1 MSKPIPTP
9 QPTPKNAKSA
19 TPHRKADP
27 LRDFRNFLFLVWK
40 HLGLP
45 SPTPVQYDFADYLQ
59 HGPRRRIGEA
69 FRGMGKSYITV
80 AYVCWRLYLNPQLK
94 IEVVSASKNLAD
106 NFTTLC
112 LQLIDTMDV
121 LEHLRPDA
129 NQRNSKIQF
138 DVRPATPSKDPSVKS
153 VGITGQIT
161 GSRADLIVAD
171 DIETPDNSATQGSRD
186 KLLEKVKEFDA
197 VLKPGGEII
206 YLGTPQTEMS
216 IYNEL
221 PKRGYDIRVW
231 PARMPNEKQRT
242 NYGVHLAPYI
252 LGLKLAE
259 GAPVEPTRFHETDLI
274 EREVSWGKAGFALQF
289 MLDTSLSDA
298 DRYPLKLSD
307 LVVASVDPEVA
318 HEKIVWAAEPANAY
332 GDELPNVGFRG
343 DRYYRPLARS
353 GAAVNYT
360 GSVLSIDPSG
370 RGQDETGYCVLKML
384 NGYLHCPDAGGL
396 RGGYDEPTLIR
407 LAEIAKEN
415 KVNRVIIEANFGDGM
430 FSALFRPVLA
440 RIYPCTIEEVK
451 HSIQKEKR
459 IIDTLEPV
467 LGRHRLIFDPKVIQR
482 DFDTTRSYPTDTR
495 NQYML
500 FYQLSRITKERGAL
514 RHDDR
519 LDALAIAVAYW
530 TQQMSQDE
538 NTQADERQAE
548 LLRKELERFKDHALG
563 QRNAQPTVW
572 ASARR

>member
-1 MSKPIPTP
+1 VTHPSSSPAPRHQNEKKSIP
-9 QPTPKNAKSA
+9 PKS
-19 TPHRKADP
+19 ADP
-27 LRDFRNFLFLVWK
+27 LSDFRNFLFLVWR
-40 HLGLP
+40 HLNLP
-45 SPTPVQYDFADYLQ
+45 SPTPVQYDLASYLQ
-59 HGPRRRIGEA
+59 SGPRRRIIEA
-69 FRGMGKSYITV
+69 FRGVGKSYITV
-80 AYVCWRLYLNPQLK
+80 AYVVWRLYRNPQLK

-121 LEHLRPDA
+121 LEHLRPSAD
-129 NQRNSKIQF
+129 QRNSKIQF

-161 GSRADLIVAD
+161 GSRADVIVAD
-171 DIETPDNSATQGSRD
+171 DIETPDNSATQGGRD

-197 VLKPGGEII
+197 VLKPDGEII

-221 PKRGYDIRVW
+221 PKRGYEIRVW
-231 PARMPNEKQRT
+231 PARMPSEKQRV
-242 NYGVHLAPYI
+242 NYGDHLAPFI
-252 LGLKLAE
+252 TNLGFAE
-259 GAPVEPTRFHETDLI
+259 GAPIEPTRFHEIDLV
-274 EREVSWGKAGFALQF
+274 EREVSWGRAGFALQF

-298 DRYPLKLSD
+298 NRYPLKLSD
-307 LVVASVDPEVA
+307 LIVANVDPEVA
-318 HEKIVWAAEPANAY
+318 HEKIVWAGEPANAY
-332 GDELPNVGFRG
+332 GDELHNVGFRG
-343 DRYYRPLARS
+343 DRYYRPLVRAGS
-353 GAAVNYT
+353 TAPYT
-360 GSVLSIDPSG
+360 GSVLAIDPSG
-370 RGQDETGYCVLKML
+370 RGADETGYAVIKML

-396 RGGYDEPTLIR
+396 RGGYDEPTLVR
-407 LAEIAKEN
+407 LAEIAKEQ

-430 FSALFRPVLA
+430 FTALFKPVLA

-467 LGRHRLIFDPKVIQR
+467 LGRHRLIIDPKVILR
-482 DFDTTRSYPTDTR
+482 DYESTRSYPTDTR

-500 FYQLSRITKERGAL
+500 FWQLSRITKERGAL

-538 NTQADERQAE
+538 DRQADARREE
-548 LLRKELERFKDHALG
+548 LLKQELQKFQDHALG
-563 QRNAQPTVW
+563 RQSRAPTW
-572 ASARR
+572 MGRRK